1 MPYITKI
8 LILGHNDADRRLDR
22 ILRSF
27 LSGVPLSG
35 IYRMFRDGNVRVS
48 GIKVQGSYRTQEGD
62 SVEIRLPAEKQMR
75 NKTVL
80 KNESSQKINIDEE
93 AQSFA
98 NMIVLETPDLAVIN
112 KPRGMLTHGQG
123 GVDEAASSYFRERAA
138 ASIAFVPAP
147 LHRLD
152 RNTSGALAVSA
163 SLAGAVAFSA
173 ALRAGLIEK
182 TYLALLGGE
191 LRNEETWIDSVS
203 RDSAAGVTSI
213 QEAGKHAEAHARP
226 LLYRKGYTLVSIRLG
241 TGRTH
246 QIRVQ
251 AASRGH
257 ALAGDLKYGGSQFSG
272 GYLLHCASLGLPPG
286 VCGTDR
292 LTVAAQLSTEA
303 LRRLKDLFGADL
315 FQCLPPEMTFLP
327 AGSGI

>member
-1 MPYITKI
+1 MPYTTKKFM
-8 LILGHNDADRRLDR
+8 LGPNDADRRLDR
-22 ILRSF
+22 ILRV
-27 LSGVPLSG
+27 LLHEVPLSG
-35 IYRMFRDGNVRVS
+35 IYRIFRDGNVRVS
-48 GIKVQGSYRTQEGD
+48 GKKVEGSYRTKAGD
-62 SVEIRLPAEKQMR
+62 SVEIRLPAEDLLMPETAR
-75 NKTVL
+75 NMEPL
-80 KNESSQKINIDEE
+80 QKNKNDE
-93 AQSFA
+93 ARSFA
-98 NMIVLETPDLAVIN
+98 RMIVLETPDLAVIN

-123 GVDEAASSYFRERAA
+123 GVDEAAAAYYREQAA

-203 RDSAAGVTSI
+203 RDSDAGVTSI
-213 QEAGKHAEAHARP
+213 QETGKHAEAHARP
-226 LLYRKGYTLVSIRLG
+226 LLYHNGYTLASIRLG

-251 AASRGH
+251 AAARGH
-257 ALAGDLKYGGSQFSG
+257 ALAGDLKYGGRQLPG

-286 VCGTDR
+286 LCGPERRLIVAPFPVEDIHR
-292 LTVAAQLSTEA
+292 LTE
-303 LRRLKDLFGADL
+303 LFGAG
-315 FQCLPPEMTFLP
+315 FIACLPPGLSP
-327 AGSGI
+327 IPSGSGR

>member
-8 LILGHNDADRRLDR
+8 FILGPNDVDRRLDR
-22 ILRSF
+22 ILRV
-27 LSGVPLSG
+27 LLHEVPLSG
-35 IYRMFRDGNVRVS
+35 IYRIFRDGNVRVS
-48 GIKVQGSYRTQEGD
+48 GKKVEGSYRTKTGD
-62 SVEIRLPAEKQMR
+62 SVEIRLPAEDLLMPETAR
-75 NKTVL
+75 NTEPL
-80 KNESSQKINIDEE
+80 QKNINDE
-93 AQSFA
+93 ARSFA
-98 NMIVLETPDLAVIN
+98 RMIVLETPDLAVIN

-123 GVDEAASSYFRERAA
+123 GVDEAAAAYYREQAA
-138 ASIAFVPAP
+138 ASIAFIPAP

-173 ALRAGLIEK
+173 ALRTGLIEK

-191 LRNEETWIDSVS
+191 LRNEETWIDTVS
-203 RDSAAGVTSI
+203 RDSSEGVTSI
-213 QEAGKHAEAHARP
+213 QEAGKHAEACARP

-257 ALAGDLKYGGSQFSG
+257 ALAGDLKYGGGRLSG

-286 VCGTDR
+286 VCSPDR
-292 LTVAAQLSTEA
+292 LTVVAQLSTEA
-303 LRRLKDLFGADL
+303 LRRLKELFGADL
-315 FQCLPPEMTFLP
+315 FQCLPPEMTFSP